1 MEKFIEWAED
11 FENNKRESMRDPIG
25 EIFYGC
31 CMNESKEI
39 PNEVK
44 SMFLFNVI
52 KKRAECLQM
61 PHSDWACLF
70 LAALAE
76 SPGTAVMYIY
86 YMKYKKTDLTI
97 DGIVSLF
104 PFGFIPKEDL
114 QILWDK
120 QKTQERH
127 NMLDSADVNQWLL
140 ENNC

>member
-52 KKRAECLQM
+52 KKRAEYLKM
-61 PHSDWACLF
+61 VNSDWACLF

-76 SPGTAVMYIY
+76 SPGTAVMYLY
-86 YMKYKKTDLTI
+86 YMKYKKSPLTI
-97 DGIVSLF
+97 EGITSLF
-104 PFGFIPKEDL
+104 PWGFIPKKDL
-114 QILWDK
+114 ETLWDK
-120 QKTQERH
+120 QKMENGH
-127 NMLDSADVNQWLL
+127 NLLDYGPLNEWLIG
-140 ENNC
+140 NNI